1 MHLIQILLPLFD
13 NEGHAFPHD
22 IFHSIGD
29 ELVARFSGL
38 TAFTRAPAEGLWAP
52 GDDEAKRDEI
62 VVFEVMTDK
71 IDKRWWAEY
80 RRRLEKQLRQEAI
93 IIRTHKIELL

>member
-13 NEGHAFPHD
+13 NEGRAFPHETYR
-22 IFHSIGD
+22 SIGD
-29 ELVARFSGL
+29 ELVERFSGL

-52 GDDEAKRDEI
+52 GDDEAKRDDI

-71 IDKRWWAEY
+71 IDKKWWAEY
-80 RRRLEKQLRQEAI
+80 RQRLEKQLRQEAI
-93 IIRTHKIELL
+93 IIRMHKVELL

>member
-13 NEGHAFPHD
+13 NEGRHFPNE
-22 IFHSIGD
+22 IFHGIGD

-52 GDDEAKRDEI
+52 QGDEAKRDDI
-62 VVFEVMTDK
+62 VTFEVMTEK
-71 IDKRWWAEY
+71 IDRKWWAEY
-80 RRRLEKQLRQEAI
+80 RSRLEKQLRQEAI
-93 IIRTHKIELL
+93 VIRTHKIELL